1 MNPRSW
7 SEPGFWQDPKS
18 EVWHDPNLN
27 WSFFPRP
34 EVRTVTRN
42 DFALKLFPRSTG
54 VLIQIRS
61 PSCDTKWFCTGV
73 VLRSEVRTVTRKHC
87 ALECFS
93 KIHRS
98 FDPRSEVK
106 SVKKQDPKSKLWYE
120 IILHW
125 IFVSSMK
132 SEQWHEIML
141 HRSLFQDPLE
151 FWSKIRSPNCDTTH
165 IRSPNCDTKR
175 FCTGVCFKI
184 HWSFDPRS
192 EVRPVTRNVA
202 LQLFSRST
210 GLVSKIRSPNW
221 RNDFTLDVFQ

>member
-27 WSFFPRP
+27 WSCFPRP

-61 PSCDTKWFCTGV
+61 PSCDTKLFCTGV

-87 ALECFS
+87 ALEFFS

-98 FDPRSEVK
+98 FDPRSTGVLIQYLK
-106 SVKKQDPKSKLWYE
+106 SHLWKKQDPKSKLWYE

-125 IFVSSMK
+125 ILC
-132 SEQWHEIML
+132 QAW
-141 HRSLFQDPLE
+141 
-151 FWSKIRSPNCDTTH
+151 SPN
-165 IRSPNCDTKR
+165 SDTK
-175 FCTGVCFKI
+175 
-184 HWSFDPRS
+184 
-192 EVRPVTRNVA
+192 
-202 LQLFSRST
+202 
-210 GLVSKIRSPNW
+210 
-221 RNDFTLDVFQ
+221 

>member
-106 SVKKQDPKSKLWYE
+106 SVIRNNFTLDFVSNMKSEQWQEIMFHRSWFQDALEFWSNIRSQICEKQDPTSKLWYE

-141 HRSLFQDPLE
+141 HRSLFQD
-151 FWSKIRSPNCDTTH
+151 
-165 IRSPNCDTKR
+165 
-175 FCTGVCFKI
+175 
-184 HWSFDPRS
+184 
-192 EVRPVTRNVA
+192 A
-202 LQLFSRST
+202 L
-210 GLVSKIRSPNW
+210 
-221 RNDFTLDVFQ
+221 